1 MVPSARREN
10 FPTAIR
16 YSQIFPWKTFFATRH
31 LSQVKREGSLCASY
45 PLMLSNF
52 KCELTIPVPLSW
64 PVSIPYYFPR
74 FGNIKN
80 CRNSDPLPFFLL
92 RFKPSF
98 IELILL
104 SLSLFPFI
112 EEFLKRRV
120 WDIENRSRFVSE
132 SFSFQIL
139 SINKSINKYGIEM
152 LLMNL
157 LSKKRTSTISS
168 SL

>member
-80 CRNSDPLPFFLL
+80 CRNSDPLSFFLL

-104 SLSLFPFI
+104 SLFLVYGGILETSGISKI
-112 EEFLKRRV
+112 EVVSFLKA
-120 WDIENRSRFVSE
+120 SH
-132 SFSFQIL
+132 
-139 SINKSINKYGIEM
+139 
-152 LLMNL
+152 
-157 LSKKRTSTISS
+157 SKFY
-168 SL
+168 L